1 MPDEVAQA
9 FKGINA
15 MPIAWAE
22 PEDISEA
29 VVFLVSESGR
39 YVSGTQLSVDAGAAA
54 K

>member
-1 MPDEVAQA
+1 
-9 FKGINA
+9 

-22 PEDISEA
+22 PEDISEG

-39 YVSGTQLSVDAGAAA
+39 YVSGTQLSVDAWAAA